1 MQSTMLAAVQA
12 TDEQLIAPRYLMR
25 ISAHLVFS
33 SSAQK
38 DDSHWGPSQH
48 CMAGVV
54 MCSLRDDL
62 WDDFNGNVAIF
73 NVYKWR
79 HSDVIVIKLTAG
91 TQN

>member
-1 MQSTMLAAVQA
+1 MQRTMLAAVQA

-25 ISAHLVFS
+25 ISACLAFS

-38 DDSHWGPSQH
+38 DDSDWGPSPN

-54 MCSLRDDL
+54 ACCSLQ
-62 WDDFNGNVAIF
+62 DDFNGNVAIF
-73 NVYKWR
+73 NVYKWC
-79 HSDVIVIKLTAG
+79 HSDVIVITLTAG